1 MASTGKN
8 GVAKDVF
15 AIHRYYMDILNAMP
29 DVVYWVDEGCRL
41 KGCNQHFVALLG
53 LQSTKD
59 FSGTPYEQMA
69 KFSSWPKE
77 RIDSFRLD
85 DMSVMFSGTPQYN
98 VAELPLIS
106 ANGEAIYYQATR
118 VPLFDENKQLIG
130 LVVILRDITEHRPIL
145 RREAEQ
151 KDEVPSLNHNKIPRI
166 LMVEDSAI
174 AQKVERAL
182 LIALNCRV
190 DIAES
195 LEEALAVFKP
205 GLFDLVLMDLGLKGT
220 TGYLVS
226 KKFRQMEQGTDHHV
240 PIIAITNY
248 EADRVKFDCNDSQM
262 DGVLTKPL
270 TKDQAKQLLQHYV
283 YRENISVYGLKA
295 VR

>member
-8 GVAKDVF
+8 GAAKDAF

-29 DVVYWVDEGCRL
+29 DVVYWVDEACHL

-59 FSGTPYEQMA
+59 FAGTPYEQMA

-77 RIDSFRLD
+77 RIESFRLD
-85 DMSVMFSGTPQYN
+85 DMSVMFSGIPQYN

-106 ANGEAIYYQATR
+106 AKGEVTYFQSTR
-118 VPLFDENKQLIG
+118 VPLFDENKQVIG
-130 LVVILRDITEHRPIL
+130 LVVILRDITEKRPIL
-145 RREAEQ
+145 MREGVPE
-151 KDEVPSLNHNKIPRI
+151 DEVLALDPNKIPRI

-174 AQKVERAL
+174 AQNVERAL

-226 KKFRQMEQGTDHHV
+226 KKFRQMEEGTDHHV

-248 EADRVKFDCNDSQM
+248 EADRVKFDCNDSHM

-283 YRENISVYGLKA
+283 YHENVPVYGLKT
-295 VR
+295 VG